1 MEVRD
6 PRLCEANQNQ
16 GGGGDGG
23 VAVLVRLGGSAVRR
37 ALSLAIG
44 LIDS

>member
-16 GGGGDGG
+16 GGGGGG